1 MGDSLHISLGDNIMF
16 VKEIVQKILEGPFKL
31 LKQIKF
37 ELKEVKQ
44 EFSLRFMGENFF
56 QLCFENEIGEEIF
69 QIIEEFIIIQEQ
81 DIKQLEF
88 FYKYQLDTHYNQLI
102 YNLVEQ
108 KIKGL
113 QHVSFIFQIN
123 DIKKDWKQSVL
134 NNIGCMEQVIMIST
148 CWNTKLTQEDILYIL
163 NSCKSNKYLL
173 LQTQNLHLSFREP
186 SKVKKQQ
193 KELTDLQKMIDQIK
207 SEKYFYLDISFFK
220 PGLIEDCDVMEMK
233 DFWRWIQERVS
244 NYTSIKMKFATSSQ
258 VNRVIL
264 PILDAILEKKQ
275 SILIESS
282 DIKLEYQLPT
292 RNLFINCKEDQ
303 QQKSIFKPL
312 DWSFVQ
318 PFISQYRLITDKLHV
333 NLENTSFRISNRN
346 LYTQIIDFSKINHKI
361 SHFTIVAPLFIIQQ
375 DIKLKNIWNQNL
387 LSLSILVNQQI
398 QPCTTAQKEKQQPK
412 QGSLTQTSQQ
422 SQQRQQFTQQQI
434 QVIKSADNKILTA
447 VKRFRNNQYQMMI
460 QDLELIQQTYHLNY
474 ILKHQSYFMQFLF
487 KNDQKKYQV
496 KDNSVNQFLDAEA
509 RYKMLKEQQEQVQQ
523 NLEKQEQ
530 LKNVE
535 IQTKHFF
542 CYEQNSKL
550 KTISLK
556 INMRNKNPEFFNQ
569 MITIRDFTIIH
580 DLDIILQAEISDGQI
595 DQLLK
600 FFSNSKYLKNI
611 KIKLFSLSLHD
622 LIPKLMR
629 FIKSNL
635 KELLTLQI
643 TIEGVYKGSTQQ
655 ECIQNIA
662 NLLPFKESQKKFSS
676 GVFKFQGLNNL
687 VNISNMLQIIKNI
700 GREQV
705 ISLKTQTLD
714 LSKNSENLF
723 NIRVDCQGSNLD
735 QVFDYFIIIH
745 QTYQEYSINS
755 FDAIINEYQLESF
768 FKFVHVYIEKIRILK
783 VLILNIDDDKN
794 KADTNE
800 KVLLIVQSYTNF
812 DRFELRFRDRN
823 SKEDTFMIA
832 FDNPKKHL
840 NIYFQ
845 GNQVY
850 SNDFNY
856 DRLINICS
864 KAENLYQNE
873 LQSLKIELVFDSES
887 RFQRCKLD
895 ILKIKGYIFKNLL
908 NLRKFQAYVKVLDQ
922 FTCSLKN
929 LNIFDEQVRAIQTKD
944 KCYSNYALLYKGMLN
959 SQFKSNFRKEIIW
972 DSISLMIF
980 GQVHLNL
987 KPLLIKKFQVNDSL
1001 ISKEDDKIT
1010 QQNNFL

>member
-1 MGDSLHISLGDNIMF
+1 MQKTIKENNEGQVEKFVLVQLQDDDQINSFNLQHYYSQSRVNMGDSLHIQLGDNIMF
-16 VKEIVQKILEGPFKL
+16 VKEIVQKILEGPYNL

-37 ELKEVKQ
+37 ELKGVKQ
-44 EFSLRFMGENFF
+44 EFSLRFMSENFF
-56 QLCFENEIGEEIF
+56 QLCFENEIGEDIF
-69 QIIEEFIIIQEQ
+69 QIIEEFIIIQQQ

-88 FYKYQLDTHYNQLI
+88 FYKYQIDTHYNQLI
-102 YNLVEQ
+102 FNLVEE

-113 QHVSFIFQIN
+113 LHVSFIFQIN

-163 NSCKSNKYLL
+163 NNCKSNKYLL

-186 SKVKKQQ
+186 LIVKKQQ
-193 KELTDLQKMIDQIK
+193 KEVTELQKMIDQIK
-207 SEKYFYLDISFFK
+207 SEKFFYLDISFFK

-233 DFWRWIQERVS
+233 DLWRWIQEKVS
-244 NYTSIKMKFATSSQ
+244 YYTSIKMKFATSQ
-258 VNRVIL
+258 QINRVIL

-292 RNLFINCKEDQ
+292 RNLFIHSKEDQ
-303 QQKSIFKPL
+303 QQKNIFKPL

-318 PFISQYRLITDKLHV
+318 PFISQYRLITDKLHL

-361 SHFTIVAPLFIIQQ
+361 NHFTIIAPLFIIQQ

-398 QPCTTAQKEKQQPK
+398 QPSTISQKEIQQTK
-412 QGSLTQTSQQ
+412 QGSSLQSSQQ
-422 SQQRQQFTQQQI
+422 NQQKQQFTQQQI
-434 QVIKSADNKILTA
+434 QVIKSVDNKIVTA
-447 VKRFRNNQYQMMI
+447 VKRFRNNQYLMMI
-460 QDLELIQQTYHLNY
+460 QDLELAHQAYHLNY
-474 ILKHQSYFMQFLF
+474 ILKNQSYFMQYIF

-496 KDNSVNQFLDAEA
+496 KDNSVNLFLETEA
-509 RYKMLKEQQEQVQQ
+509 KQKILKEQQEQVQQ

-550 KTISLK
+550 KSISLK
-556 INMRNKNPEFFNQ
+556 LNMRNKNPEFFNQ
-569 MITIRDFTIIH
+569 LVTIRDFTIIH
-580 DLDIILQAEISDGQI
+580 DLDIILQAETADGQI

-611 KIKLFSLSLHD
+611 KIKIFSLSLHD

-643 TIEGVYKGSTQQ
+643 IIEGIYKGSILQ
-655 ECIQNIA
+655 ESIQNIV
-662 NLLPFKESQKKFSS
+662 NLLPFKEQQKKFSS
-676 GVFKFQGLNNL
+676 GFLKFQGLNNL
-687 VNISNMLQIIKNI
+687 GNISNMLQIIKNI
-700 GREQV
+700 GKEQV

-714 LSKNSENLF
+714 LSKNTENQF
-723 NIRVDCQGSNLD
+723 NIRVDCQDSNQD
-735 QVFDYFIIIH
+735 QVFDHFIIIH

-755 FDAIINEYQLESF
+755 FDTIINEYQLESF
-768 FKFVHVYIEKIRILK
+768 FKFVNVYIDKIRILK

-794 KADTNE
+794 KADTHE
-800 KVLLIVQSYTNF
+800 KLLKIMQSYKNF

-823 SKEDTFMIA
+823 SKEDSFMIIY
-832 FDNPKKHL
+832 DNLKKYL

-850 SNDFNY
+850 SIDFNY

-864 KAENLYQNE
+864 KIQNLYENE
-873 LQSLKIELVFDSES
+873 LQSLKIELVFDSET
-887 RFQRCKLD
+887 RFQRC
-895 ILKIKGYIFKNLL
+895 
-908 NLRKFQAYVKVLDQ
+908 
-922 FTCSLKN
+922 
-929 LNIFDEQVRAIQTKD
+929 
-944 KCYSNYALLYKGMLN
+944 MLN
-959 SQFKSNFRKEIIW
+959 SQVKNNFRKEIIW

-980 GQVHLNL
+980 GQMHLNL
-987 KPLLIKKFQVNDSL
+987 KPLLLKKFQVNDILMST
-1001 ISKEDDKIT
+1001 EDNK
-1010 QQNNFL
+1010 QQQKDNCLQLFEEKKLYS